1 MTASQRETTNPP
13 EVIVDWL
20 SGHCPVQS
28 EGSIA
33 GVPFYFRARG
43 ARWMFYVGTD
53 PLSDTSWSTGGP
65 YGEGYEAGWMELD
78 DARALIARAA
88 GLWLA
93 EQEPE
98 PSATYAAY
106 LEAELAWEA
115 ELRRSFGRETFQA
128 RYNPEGR
135 GENGSKLREL
145 NDARIAAFTIW
156 ANLTTLPV
164 LVEKDPEA

>member
-1 MTASQRETTNPP
+1 MTASRQETTNAP

-43 ARWMFYVGTD
+43 ARWMFYVGAD

-65 YGEGYEAGWMELD
+65 YGEGFEAGWMELD
-78 DARALIARAA
+78 DARALIKRAA

-93 EQEPE
+93 GQDPE
-98 PSATYAAY
+98 SSATYAAY

-115 ELRRSFGRETFQA
+115 ELRRSFGRETLQA

-135 GENGSKLREL
+135 GDDGSKLREL
-145 NDARIAAFTIW
+145 SDARIAAFTIW
-156 ANLTTLPV
+156 ANFTTLPV